1 MTVQMQDIQP
11 AQEVETAANDVTV
24 GERLQPI
31 HASSEYLGK
40 YRSIVHVRDVPDWYL
55 DEPVELGGD
64 NKGPTPLESVLGALC
79 ACTSMIVNILRK
91 ELRFDVQGMRCEA
104 DGVTDVRRAEMKRT
118 GKKFHEVEPIAS
130 HFHKV
135 HMRIHIKT
143 SESDERLDEMAAHV
157 ARLCPVSKLIEDADV
172 PFNVSWIRD

>member
-1 MTVQMQDIQP
+1 MTVQVTDT
-11 AQEVETAANDVTV
+11 ETAANDVTV
-24 GERLQPI
+24 SERMQPI

-40 YRSIVHVRDVPDWYL
+40 YQSVIHVRDVPSWNL

-64 NKGPTPLESVLGALC
+64 NTGPTPLESVLGALC

-91 ELRFDVQGMRCEA
+91 ELRFEVQGMRCEA

-118 GKKFHEVEPIAS
+118 GKKFHEVEPIAY

-135 HMRIHIKT
+135 DMRLFIKT
-143 SESDERLDEMAAHV
+143 SKTDARLEEMKAHV
-157 ARLCPVSKLIEDADV
+157 ARLCPVSKLIEDSGV
-172 PFNVSWIRD
+172 PFHVTWIRE